1 MPCLRHKSVT
11 TAPASAS
18 FKMPIICSSENCFRF
33 IPSVPSL
40 GRTLA
45 PTGGKIRAHVI
56 GQPVV
61 THELPYILDRAQL
74 GAAWRQRRKDDVVGH
89 DQFSRTMPSRLIEQH
104 DSVCARRD
112 VEGDLFQ
119 MHRHASLLQRGM
131 TMPAPF
137 PSAGQ
142 IAPKIHAEDRR

>member
-1 MPCLRHKSVT
+1 MCPLAQIDGHD
-11 TAPASAS
+11 APRLIDEA
-18 FKMPIICSSENCFRF
+18 
-33 IPSVPSL
+33 VP
-40 GRTLA
+40 GEA
-45 PTGGKIRAHVI
+45 AVVDDVI
-56 GQPVV
+56 VGFEDAVRQPVV

-74 GAAWRQRRKDDVVGH
+74 GAAWRQRHKGDVVGH
-89 DQFSRTMPSRLIEQH
+89 DQFSRTMPSRLIKQQ

-112 VEGDLFQ
+112 VEGDFFQ

>member
-1 MPCLRHKSVT
+1 MRLDSQLSRMNCHTFSTGL
-11 TAPASAS
+11 
-18 FKMPIICSSENCFRF
+18 SSGQR
-33 IPSVPSL
+33 
-40 GRTLA
+40 
-45 PTGGKIRAHVI
+45 GGKHK
-56 GQPVV
+56 G
-61 THELPYILDRAQL
+61 
-74 GAAWRQRRKDDVVGH
+74 DVVGH
-89 DQFSRTMPSRLIEQH
+89 DQFSRTMPSRLIKQQ

-112 VEGDLFQ
+112 VEGDFFQ